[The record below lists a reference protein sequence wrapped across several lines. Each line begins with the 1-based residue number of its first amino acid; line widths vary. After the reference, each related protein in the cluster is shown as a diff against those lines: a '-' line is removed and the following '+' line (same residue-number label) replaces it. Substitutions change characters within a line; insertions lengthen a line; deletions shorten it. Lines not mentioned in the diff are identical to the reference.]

1 MIDGNVCDAAVPA
14 QEVSALSVDVHHWK
28 YFIIFKGVETPPFF
42 WDTCFRGLAVFNNY
56 TPKGVSVLK
65 KCPRKFEAWL
75 LFNRHLFVLA
85 VASRSRPRQR
95 VLRRITASTNFIL
108 LAVLAAPGIVKLPL
122 GFLSLQVLSISITS
136 LRLPAA
142 RPLARASPLVGM
154 AAVPVSVT
162 VPSSLVFLSCGFSV
176 WPILPASPR
185 MILTFLKFEQIQES
199 KGSSRSLNRAAFEK
213 SFVIWCSEQ
222 NVPQK

>member
-42 WDTCFRGLAVFNNY
+42 GDTCFRGLAVFNNY

-75 LFNRHLFVLA
+75 LFNRHFFVLA

-95 VLRRITASTNFIL
+95 VLRRVTASTNFIL
-108 LAVLAAPGIVKLPL
+108 LAVLAAPGVVKLPL

-142 RPLARASPLVGM
+142 RPLARAPPLVGM

-162 VPSSLVFLSCGFSV
+162 VPSSLVFLS
-176 WPILPASPR
+176 
-185 MILTFLKFEQIQES
+185 
-199 KGSSRSLNRAAFEK
+199 
-213 SFVIWCSEQ
+213 
-222 NVPQK
+222 